1 MKILNGKSVWLSY
14 KMKRKISM
22 IQQIWKKSKKSK
34 FVLTH
39 HYKGFIISFLFQI
52 FFLAVQCHN
61 GLHQNRINLHNVTCS
76 IICIYIIYIHQV
88 WFPSLLTEINC
99 TFIALLKP
107 EIYSPR
113 HRLDETFSNVR
124 KITDCTKNK
133 AWWCQTQI
141 LIYDDFAISF
151 IQRSDVHEQ

>member
-1 MKILNGKSVWLSY
+1 MKILNGKSVWFSY

-124 KITDCTKNK
+124 KITDYTKYS
-133 AWWCQTQI
+133 W
-141 LIYDDFAISF
+141 
-151 IQRSDVHEQ
+151 DVGLRLS